1 MAKTA
6 ADENF
11 PVGSWLIARPLRPLV
26 HDFYRFARTADD
38 IADDPDLSADDK
50 LARLDEMERRASE
63 LSPILRPHALDLLTA
78 FRQDACHQPMTSWD
92 DLMAYCR
99 LSAAPVG
106 RMMLDLHGEDAGLY
120 AAADALCAALQV
132 INHLQ
137 DCGEDART
145 LGRVYIPGAI
155 LEDLRAKVSSPA
167 LRLALSATVDST
179 RLLLQ
184 QAQGLRA
191 IKSRRLRAEVA
202 VIYSLAEA
210 LLQRLSRQDPLAE
223 RVRLSAFAKLRAV
236 IRGLLA

>member
-26 HDFYRFARTADD
+26 HDFYRFARAADD
-38 IADDPDLSADDK
+38 IADDPDLSEDEK
-50 LARLDEMERRASE
+50 LSRLEEMERRGSE
-63 LSPILRPHALDLLTA
+63 LSPILRPHAVELVTA
-78 FRQDACHQPMTSWD
+78 FRQDARHQPMATWGE
-92 DLMAYCR
+92 LMAYCR

-106 RMMLDLHGEDAGLY
+106 RMLLALHGEEERLY
-120 AAADALCAALQV
+120 AASDALCATLQV

-137 DCGEDART
+137 DCGEDARR
-145 LGRVYIPGAI
+145 LGRIYIPGAS
-155 LEDLRAKVSSPA
+155 LEDLRAGVSSPA
-167 LRLALSATVDST
+167 LRSALAATVAST

-184 QAQGLRA
+184 QARGLQA

-202 VIYSLAEA
+202 VIHSLAEA
-210 LLQRLSRQDPLAE
+210 LLRRLSRQDPLAT
-223 RVRLSAFAKLRAV
+223 RVRLSGFAKLWAV